1 MGLKILMWNHHGS
14 KIAVAENSA
23 VEDENNRPL
32 EFFFDSG
39 QTYICTEYRS
49 LGTCTLPP

>member
-1 MGLKILMWNHHGS
+1 MWNHNDS

-32 EFFFDSG
+32 EFLFYSG

-49 LGTCTLPP
+49 LGTCALPP